1 MTILIDLDSTIT
13 NFGEVLLRN
22 LNHQYKTNHSYDE
35 ITSWDWFDKTF
46 ENPWECTRYAKFW
59 DEVEPYPNAI
69 ETIEEFAD
77 RRGHNIYI
85 VTASHFT
92 ASLGYKIK
100 RTLSWFNPIII
111 NEDNI
116 IVTSQKGQ
124 IKGNVLI
131 DDGLHNL
138 YEFFDGVGI
147 VYNQPWNRDNRQFR
161 RVHDWL
167 EVKDTISN
175 MTTLRY

>member
-13 NFGEVLLRN
+13 NFGEVLLRT
-22 LNHQYKTNHSYDE
+22 LNRQYKTNHSYDE
-35 ITSWDWFDKTF
+35 ITSWNWFDETF

-59 DEVEPYPNAI
+59 DEVEPNVGAVTCISKLVTYKRI
-69 ETIEEFAD
+69 V
-77 RRGHNIYI
+77 YI

-92 ASLGYKIK
+92 PSLGYKIK

-116 IVTSQKGQ
+116 IVTSQKNQ
-124 IKGNVLI
+124 IKGDVLI

-138 YEFFDGVGI
+138 YKFDGIGI
-147 VYNQPWNRDNRQFR
+147 VYNQPWNRDNNQFIR
-161 RVHDWL
+161 IHDWG
-167 EVKDTISN
+167 EAIK
-175 MTTLRY
+175 TLDDLVIVQH

>member
-13 NFGEVLLRN
+13 NFGKVLLRT
-22 LNHQYKTNHSYDE
+22 LNHQYKTNHSYNE

-46 ENPWECTRYAKFW
+46 ENPWGCTRYAKFW

-69 ETIEEFAD
+69 ETIEEFVD
-77 RRGHNIYI
+77 RRGHSIYI

-100 RTLSWFNPIII
+100 RTLSWFNPILI

-116 IVTSQKGQ
+116 IITSHKDR
-124 IKGNVLI
+124 IKGDVLI
-131 DDGLHNL
+131 DDGPHNHPSII
-138 YEFFDGVGI
+138 FD
-147 VYNQPWNRDNRQFR
+147 QPWNREYLFLD
-161 RVHDWL
+161 RVHNWNEISQIPWL
-167 EVKDTISN
+167 
-175 MTTLRY
+175 

>member
-13 NFGEVLLRN
+13 NFGKVLLRT

-59 DEVEPYPNAI
+59 DEVEPNIGAVTCI
-69 ETIEEFAD
+69 SDLVTS
-77 RRGHNIYI
+77 GHVVYI
-85 VTASHFT
+85 VTASHFSP
-92 ASLGYKIK
+92 ALGYKIK
-100 RTLSWFNPIII
+100 RTLSWFSPIII

-116 IVTSQKGQ
+116 IITSQKSQ
-124 IKGNVLI
+124 IKGDVLI

-138 YEFFDGVGI
+138 YEFFDGIGI
-147 VYNQPWNRDNRQFR
+147 VYNQPWNRGNRQFR
-161 RVHDWL
+161 RVHDWF